1 MTTQHGPPPRGRRP
15 RAAMAASAI
24 AAVHPRAAP
33 WRESSFHVERARL
46 SPEALVVRRC
56 SASVGRGRCRPMRAS
71 GRHWPTVSRGRTV
84 GPPLESL
91 EARTRG
97 GRVEMARFESTMEP
111 RGTVEFRPS
120 EPSRSV
126 RRNRR
131 GAPTQRPG
139 EAAPVDRSRVMTV
152 VSPATRHRIRSS
164 PRASPG
170 CGYPRVFCGR
180 TAENVPC
187 TGETPTMVVHRHL
200 GAKKRERRTTG
211 SVPT

>member
-97 GRVEMARFESTMEP
+97 GRVEMAWFESTMEP
-111 RGTVEFRPS
+111 RGTVE
-120 EPSRSV
+120 SV

-131 GAPTQRPG
+131 GAPAERPG

-152 VSPATRHRIRSS
+152 VSPSNSTPNPLVTSSLSRVWISSSVLWTHRGERS
-164 PRASPG
+164 
-170 CGYPRVFCGR
+170 
-180 TAENVPC
+180 
-187 TGETPTMVVHRHL
+187 VHRRNADH
-200 GAKKRERRTTG
+200 GCPQAPGGEEAG
-211 SVPT
+211 EAHDG